1 MMNLKSGAPFWVAKN
16 GLLKAYPRL
25 RESIQCDAL
34 VVGAGITGALIA
46 DQLTQAGQSV
56 CVIDQREVGWGSTSA
71 STALLQYEIDTELQD
86 LCKQYGVKDGVLA
99 YKACETAIGSITT
112 YAVSTLIVRF
122 ALHRPCGRR
131 LEWESGSDAWDIQP
145 QFLPDRVP
153 SRRARHN
160 PATIAQ
166 QAVPNAGVVQWQN
179 CSFPSY

>member
-34 VVGAGITGALIA
+34 V
-46 DQLTQAGQSV
+46 AGQSV